1 MEKVRNSVRL
11 TGFAGTDPI
20 IINFANE
27 KRLARISIA
36 VNEVYKN
43 SLGASMNQ
51 TQWFNLIFWN
61 KKVEL
66 VERAVRKGTR
76 FSIEGKLNI
85 QSYKDK
91 SGEMRY
97 STEVVVNAMELDVL
111 EIKRKPETKVLEDKE
126 KEGIENNEPKE
137 QEVHQDLIQPYS

>member
-11 TGFAGTDPI
+11 TGFAGTDPV

-27 KRLARISIA
+27 KRMARLSIA

-43 SLGASMNQ
+43 SQGVSVNQ
-51 TQWFNLIFWN
+51 TQWFSLIFWN
-61 KKVEL
+61 KRVEL

-76 FSIEGKLNI
+76 FSIEGKLNM

-91 SGEMRY
+91 AGDLRY
-97 STEVVVNAMELDVL
+97 STEVVVTAIELDVL
-111 EIKRKPETKVLEDKE
+111 EIKRKKEDKMEEDKE
-126 KEGIENNEPKE
+126 RESKVEIEKKVEA
-137 QEVHQDLIQPYS
+137 

>member
-1 MEKVRNSVRL
+1 MKQIPKEKFIKMEKVRNSVRL

-43 SLGASMNQ
+43 SLGVSMNQ

-97 STEVVVNAMELDVL
+97 STEVVVNAMELDIL
-111 EIKRKPETKVLEDKE
+111 EIKRKPENKTL
-126 KEGIENNEPKE
+126 
-137 QEVHQDLIQPYS
+137 